1 MIRSGPK
8 VLSDGRVTLR
18 EITDGDAENL
28 FLWRSD
34 RSVRGRFH
42 SEGPRDF
49 AGHSAFVAKYFSAEN
64 DDCWF
69 VICSDGVDAGAVAL
83 YRSGEG
89 AARSWEAGRIVLSP
103 AFRGLH
109 GFNLARRA
117 ILLLQEFA
125 RQIGH
130 VAMRC
135 EVLESNRVMLAIVR
149 SVGFEAVG
157 GGRRGGRGFLELEAT
172 LLKRTDE
179 SSAPS

>member
-1 MIRSGPK
+1 MIHSGPR

-18 EITDGDAENL
+18 EIKDSDTENL

-34 RSVRGRFH
+34 GSVRGRFH
-42 SEGPRDF
+42 SEGPLDL
-49 AGHSAFVAKYFSAEN
+49 AGHSDFVAKYFSAEN
-64 DDCWF
+64 EDCWF

-89 AARSWEAGRIVLSP
+89 ADRSWEAGRIVLSP

-109 GFNLARRA
+109 GFNVARRA

-149 SVGFEAVG
+149 SVGFEQVG
-157 GGRRGGRGFLELEAT
+157 SGKRSGRGFLELEAT
-172 LLKRTDE
+172 LLKRTGA
-179 SSAPS
+179 SAEAS